1 MTNVSTETP
10 EPMTT
15 TQKLWLPIK
24 ELNEAHERT
33 VRQMVQ
39 AYAEKNDNLLARA
52 LARKERIEQ
61 RLGAAYLKARQH
73 LVEKM
78 AHKVQS

>member
-1 MTNVSTETP
+1 MNTVSTETP
-10 EPMTT
+10 DPMTT

-39 AYAEKNDNLLARA
+39 AYVENNLVLLARA
-52 LARKERIEQ
+52 LARKERIEK
-61 RLGAAYLKARQH
+61 RLGEAYLKARQH
-73 LVEKM
+73 LFEKM